1 MRDNARREKSAM
13 ACDVAGRLLLRAGL
27 GLFALLVASASV
39 SDAHAATAQTVFAS
53 PEKAVD
59 GLVSAVRGGSTDRLL
74 RILGPG
80 SRKLVSSGDAVADAQ
95 ARKKLITEYDATNT
109 IEKKDDARAIL
120 VVGKDEWPFPFP
132 IVKEGTV
139 WRFDSRAGAEEII
152 DRRIGANELAAIE
165 VCRAYVAAQR
175 EYAEKDRNR
184 DGILEYARK
193 FLSSPG
199 KEDGLYWPTKAGEDQ
214 SPLGPLI
221 VQARAAGYGQGKVR
235 GRTPYHGYY
244 YKILLGQ
251 GPAARDGAYD
261 YVVEGRMI
269 AGFALVAY
277 PAQYGSSG
285 IMTFIV
291 NQDGIVYQK
300 NLGADTAEVANEMEV
315 LDPDPT
321 WTTTP

>member
-1 MRDNARREKSAM
+1 
-13 ACDVAGRLLLRAGL
+13 LRAGFR
-27 GLFALLVASASV
+27 LFAVLIASASF
-39 SDAHAATAQTVFAS
+39 STAHVASAQTVFAS

-59 GLVSAVRGGSTDRLL
+59 GLISAVRAGSTDRLL

-80 SRKLVSSGDAVADAQ
+80 SKKLVSSGDTVADAQ
-95 ARKKLITEYDATNT
+95 ARKKLVGEYDATNT
-109 IEKKDDARAIL
+109 IEKEDDTRAVL
-120 VVGKDEWPFPFP
+120 VVGKDAWPFPFP
-132 IVKEGTV
+132 IVKQGTG

-175 EYAEKDRNR
+175 EYAEEDRNHN
-184 DGILEYARK
+184 GILEYARK

-199 KEDGLYWPTKAGEDQ
+199 KEDGLYWPTKAGADE

-221 VQARAAGYGQGKVR
+221 VRARAAGYGQAKPK

-244 YKILLGQ
+244 YKILLEQ
-251 GPAARDGAYD
+251 GPAARDGAYG
-261 YVVEGRMI
+261 YVVEGHMI

-300 NLGADTAEVANEMEV
+300 NLGADTAELANEMQV
-315 LDPDPT
+315 FNPDPT
-321 WTTTP
+321 WTTP